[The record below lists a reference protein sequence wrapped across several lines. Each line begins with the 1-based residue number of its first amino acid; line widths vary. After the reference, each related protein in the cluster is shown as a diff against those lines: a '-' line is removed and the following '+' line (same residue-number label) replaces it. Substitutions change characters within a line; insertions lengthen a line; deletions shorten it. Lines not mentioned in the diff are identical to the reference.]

1 MKVKIVSDAVV
12 KRLPRYRRYLNDLKA
27 KGTAR
32 ISSGELAN
40 KMDLT
45 ASQIRQDLNNFGG
58 FGQQGFGYSVDG
70 LHEAISNII
79 GLDRTYSV
87 VMIGC
92 GRLGEAIANFLKN
105 YEPAFDIKAICD
117 IRPDYQG
124 KEVCGVKIMNDNEFV
139 EYITKNHADIAILS
153 IPPEQVDDV
162 KTLLVQNGIKGIWN
176 FSLTEIEHIRGV
188 AVQNMHLSDSLHS
201 LVYYINHP
209 E

>member
-58 FGQQGFGYSVDG
+58 FGQQGFGYSVDS
-70 LHEAISNII
+70 LHEAISGII

-117 IRPDYQG
+117 IRPDFKG
-124 KEVCGVKIMNDNEFV
+124 KEVCGAKIMNESEFD
-139 EYITKNHADIAILS
+139 EYITKNQADIAILS
-153 IPPEQVDDV
+153 IPPEKVDEV
-162 KTLLVQNGIKGIWN
+162 KTLLVKNGIKGIWN
-176 FSLTEIEHIRGV
+176 FSLTEIEQIKGV

>member
-1 MKVKIVSDAVV
+1 MKIKIVSDAVV
-12 KRLPRYRRYLNDLKA
+12 KRLPRYRRYLNNLKNN
-27 KGTAR
+27 GTER

-58 FGQQGFGYSVDG
+58 FGQQGFGYSVDS
-70 LHEAISNII
+70 LHDAISGII
-79 GLDRTYSV
+79 GLDRKYSV

-92 GRLGEAIANFLKN
+92 GRLGEAIANFLSN
-105 YEPAFDIKAICD
+105 YEPSFDIKAICD
-117 IRPDYQG
+117 IRSDYHG
-124 KEVCGVKIMNDNEFV
+124 KEVCGVNIMNREEFDKYLT
-139 EYITKNHADIAILS
+139 ENGADIAILS
-153 IPPEQVDDV
+153 IPPQQVVEV
-162 KTLLVQNGIKGIWN
+162 KDLLVKNGIKGIWN
-176 FSLTEIEHIRGV
+176 FSLTEIEAMKGV